1 MFTLKV
7 FNKCSNNLVFIKEH
21 ISKNDIAMYINRIID
36 NGIYQLVDYKVI
48 KEEV

>member
-7 FNKCSNNLVFIKEH
+7 FNKYSNRLVFIKEH
-21 ISKNDIAMYINRIID
+21 INKDTVDMYINRMID

-48 KEEV
+48 KEVL